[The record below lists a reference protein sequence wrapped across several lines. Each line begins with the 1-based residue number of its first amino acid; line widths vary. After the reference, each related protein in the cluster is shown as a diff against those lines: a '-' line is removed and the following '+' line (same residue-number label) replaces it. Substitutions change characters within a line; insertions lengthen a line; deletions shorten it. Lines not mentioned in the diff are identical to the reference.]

1 MCTLKIWELIVVDR
15 NVNELS
21 VVEVKA
27 LLFDLDQELKFKQSQ
42 YESVIKILQTKLVE
56 EQNKK
61 IEDKK
66 EVVEK
71 KE

>member
-1 MCTLKIWELIVVDR
+1 VDR

-27 LLFDLDQELKFKQSQ
+27 VLFDLDQEIKFKQSQ